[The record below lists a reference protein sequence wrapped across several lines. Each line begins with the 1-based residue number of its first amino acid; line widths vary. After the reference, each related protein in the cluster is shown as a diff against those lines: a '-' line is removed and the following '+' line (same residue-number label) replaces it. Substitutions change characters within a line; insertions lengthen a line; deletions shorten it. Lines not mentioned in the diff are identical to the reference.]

1 MMISVALC
9 TYNGERYIRQQL
21 ASILEQS
28 LPPDEIVICDDR
40 STDHT
45 LDIINDIAS
54 ASKILCHVYENDIN
68 LGYKRNFEKAV
79 SLCRGD
85 IIFLSDQDD
94 VWYKNK
100 IRIVARCFDD
110 ASVMMVH
117 HDDRLVDENLSI
129 IYDSY
134 WRAIGMPYAQMSKD
148 DYRPLLMRNYVQGS
162 ACAFRKD
169 VYEAAVPFN
178 TCVSHDT
185 WLALFAIHMGKL
197 ISLNEPLMAYRQWG
211 KNSMGVHIPTLLEK
225 IKGYSNKL
233 QLILKDHIE
242 NIQSRV
248 DLFADLEQ
256 RLTEQKRPFLV
267 PYSMHD
273 VFQKRLD
280 IALSNHIVVPLS
292 YYYSYC
298 SFKEDTKQL
307 LKDYMAHFF
316 YDRK

>member
-1 MMISVALC
+1 MISVALC

-21 ASILEQS
+21 VSILEQRLS
-28 LPPDEIVICDDR
+28 PDEIIICDDR

-45 LDIINDIAS
+45 LDVINDTIS
-54 ASKILCHVYENDIN
+54 ASKIPCHIYKNKIN
-68 LGYKRNFEKAV
+68 LGYKRNFEKAI
-79 SLCRGD
+79 SLCQGD

-100 IRIVARCFDD
+100 IEVVSRCFDD
-110 ASVMMVH
+110 PSVMMAH

-134 WRAIGMPYAQMSKD
+134 WRAIGVPYARMNKN
-148 DYRPLLMRNYVQGS
+148 DYRPLLLRNYVQGS

-169 VYEAAVPFN
+169 VYDAAIPFN

-211 KNSMGVHIPTLLEK
+211 KNSMGVHIPTLSEK
-225 IKGYSNKL
+225 IKCYRNKL
-233 QLILKDHIE
+233 QIILKDHIE
-242 NIQSRV
+242 NLQSRV
-248 DLFADLEQ
+248 DLFADLEK
-256 RLTEQKRPFLV
+256 RLAVQKRSLLV

-273 VFQKRLD
+273 FFQKRLD
-280 IALSNHIVVPLS
+280 IALANRMVVHLS
-292 YYYSYC
+292 SYYSYC
-298 SFKEDTKQL
+298 NFKEDTKQL
-307 LKDYMAHFF
+307 LKDYIAHFF